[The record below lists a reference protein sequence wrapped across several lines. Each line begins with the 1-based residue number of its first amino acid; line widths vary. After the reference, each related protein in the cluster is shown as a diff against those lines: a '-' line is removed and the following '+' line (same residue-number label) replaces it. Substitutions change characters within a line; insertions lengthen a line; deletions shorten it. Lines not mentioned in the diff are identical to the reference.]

1 MNRRRGQYKE
11 VVSPFPSSTTRGKAP
26 CSTLAGKPEVIGV
39 SQTEIRRTEKQV
51 DKPVINIGRRGEQ
64 RRKAHCGEAKC
75 TPLYKE
81 VLQVKWSI
89 TLSLAV
95 YFNLLVTDNWKKKL
109 WTFESEGFY
118 FKEYHSKI
126 TISLNIQ
133 LTFIRK

>member
-1 MNRRRGQYKE
+1 M
-11 VVSPFPSSTTRGKAP
+11 
-26 CSTLAGKPEVIGV
+26 IGA

-95 YFNLLVTDNWKKKL
+95 YFNLLVTDNWKKK
-109 WTFESEGFY
+109 TMNIESEGFY

-133 LTFIRK
+133 LTFIKK

>member
-1 MNRRRGQYKE
+1 M
-11 VVSPFPSSTTRGKAP
+11 
-26 CSTLAGKPEVIGV
+26 IGV

-95 YFNLLVTDNWKKKL
+95 YFNLLVTDNWKKKNYEHL
-109 WTFESEGFY
+109 NLKDFISKNITAKSL
-118 FKEYHSKI
+118 YH
-126 TISLNIQ
+126 
-133 LTFIRK
+133 